1 MLYRLLGKQYFAI
14 PPVAWE
20 TGFERRLDDI
30 VEEEC
35 TVNEKTKSSNLEPLE

>member
-1 MLYRLLGKQYFAI
+1 MLDRLLGKQYFAI

-30 VEEEC
+30 VEKEG
-35 TVNEKTKSSNLEPLE
+35 TINEKTKSSDLEPLE